1 MNNQPNGNNPSNQPG
16 MPGIYPQTTP
26 PTSFKPGFFQ
36 QTVPLW
42 LFLTTIITLIAIIA
56 FLAGRS
62 FSTNLTTSRASTT
75 VQTSS
80 STGGTTDNTGGN
92 VGPTPAQVT
101 VTSSTKWKT
110 VQSYSNTGD
119 LKTGQFT
126 ITGPWQ
132 LVASCVPNSS
142 YGSSFNF
149 WVDIDTPDG
158 HYFDGATNYI
168 CTEGD
173 HSESY
178 VEYYGGTFYL
188 DIVGSGSWT
197 LDVQEVDQ

>member
-1 MNNQPNGNNPSNQPG
+1 MNNQPNGNNPPNQPG
-16 MPGIYPQTTP
+16 MPGIYQQTTP
-26 PTSFKPGFFQ
+26 PASFRSGFFR

-62 FSTNLTTSRASTT
+62 ISTNPTTTKASTT
-75 VQTSS
+75 IQPNSS
-80 STGGTTDNTGGN
+80 SGGTTDNTGGN

-101 VTSSTKWKT
+101 VTSATKWKT
-110 VQSYSNTGD
+110 VQSYSNTGN

-132 LVASCVPNSS
+132 LVASCTPN
-142 YGSSFNF
+142 YGEFNF

-158 HYFDGATNYI
+158 HFFDGGINYI
-168 CTEGD
+168 CSSGD
-173 HSESY
+173 TSESY

-188 DIVGSGSWT
+188 DIVGSDSWT
-197 LDVQEVDQ
+197 LNVQEVDQ